1 MDTNEVDRP
10 TRDTPV
16 TLARD
21 VAQTVTALKAL
32 LALDDKDGRLP
43 SDLSPAEQAVLRARM
58 EEARSALISLRA
70 EDVASAMMVGGVQ
83 GEASLVLW
91 NHARRALY
99 SLAPLVV
106 MRLAQKMDDDKAPGN
121 VRILSEVAKGLG
133 LLVPGAMMTE
143 KQREAEIA
151 KRSLSELTEAE
162 LDAKLTELR
171 GEEI

>member
-1 MDTNEVDRP
+1 MNTGDIERP
-10 TRDTPV
+10 LRQGPGL
-16 TLARD
+16 LARD
-21 VAQTVTALKAL
+21 VTKTVEALRAL
-32 LALDDKDGRLP
+32 LALDAQDHRLP
-43 SDLSPAEQAVLRARM
+43 EDVPPEEQVVLRARM
-58 EEARSALISLRA
+58 EEARSALLSLQA

-99 SLAPLVV
+99 SLAPIVV
-106 MRLAQKMDDDKAPGN
+106 MRLAQKMDSDEAPGN

-133 LLVPGAMMTE
+133 LLVPGQMMSD
-143 KQREAEIA
+143 KQREVEIA

-171 GEEI
+171 GEEV